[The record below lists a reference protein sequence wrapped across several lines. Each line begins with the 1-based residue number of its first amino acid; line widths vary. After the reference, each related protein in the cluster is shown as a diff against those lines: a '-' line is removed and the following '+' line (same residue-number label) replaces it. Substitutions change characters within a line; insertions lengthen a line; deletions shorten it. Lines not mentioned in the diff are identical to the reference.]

1 MAQSDNILII
11 GALFVT
17 VHLFVLIATLASGF
31 LRSRGDE
38 WTFPVLV
45 SANVAL
51 WVLFT
56 TSTSQ
61 GSLAW
66 GVSFTYMCLV
76 VLTSVGGGVARFFL
90 SPSGTEPSGIGR
102 MLIGFAIGVPIPLT
116 LLSHMGLFTH
126 RPHIGVTIVLVLLT
140 AFLLYQAKSG
150 RSRLRL
156 TRPFDTYG
164 FICLSLAGTLGIATF
179 SANFFSLQA
188 TP

>member
-11 GALFVT
+11 GAIFIA
-17 VHLFVLIATLASGF
+17 VHLFVLLATLASGF

-45 SANVAL
+45 GANLAL
-51 WVLFT
+51 WVVFT

-66 GVSFTYMCLV
+66 GLSFPYLCLV
-76 VLTSVGGGVARFFL
+76 VLTSVGGGVARFFR

-102 MLIGFAIGVPIPLT
+102 MLTGFAIGVPMPLT

-164 FICLSLAGTLGIATF
+164 VICLSLAGTLSIATF
-179 SANFFSLQA
+179 LANFFPLQA

>member
-11 GALFVT
+11 GALFVA

-45 SANVAL
+45 GANLAL
-51 WVLFT
+51 WVIFT
-56 TSTSQ
+56 TSTRRQ
-61 GSLAW
+61 FGL
-66 GVSFTYMCLV
+66 GRFF
-76 VLTSVGGGVARFFL
+76 SVPVPGCSDIGWRRVARFFR

-102 MLIGFAIGVPIPLT
+102 MLIGFAIGVPMPLT
-116 LLSHMGLFTH
+116 LLSHMGLFNH

-140 AFLLYQAKSG
+140 TFLLYQAKSG
-150 RSRLRL
+150 RSRLRV

-164 FICLSLAGTLGIATF
+164 FICLSFAGTLGIATF